1 MAPRRRS
8 SDAEIDERL
17 HLLIATHP
25 TWTAAQVRREAIKMA
40 LAQLRPELSAG
51 GLAEAVRAALLDP
64 AKVPDGI
71 PAQRTIQRWMRDA
84 SETGAQDDEL
94 WSLESGTPEEAAI
107 VLGLLED
114 YAYTREMGGL
124 GMPGSTA
131 RPTRRQAEM
140 MVRIRRAFPRRQSTD
155 LDDSDVVWMGML
167 AALGPSVMRMVEDW
181 LAYGAWSRE
190 GRARLGAAIARGSIN
205 PATEHLATMRL
216 LAPLGVS
223 ADEPIE
229 DQVES
234 AMASAANVGR
244 QWEAGREDRE
254 RADQQ
259 ELEERQELWRQERQE
274 QERQEQP

>member
-1 MAPRRRS
+1 
-8 SDAEIDERL
+8 
-17 HLLIATHP
+17 
-25 TWTAAQVRREAIKMA
+25 
-40 LAQLRPELSAG
+40 
-51 GLAEAVRAALLDP
+51 
-64 AKVPDGI
+64 
-71 PAQRTIQRWMRDA
+71 
-84 SETGAQDDEL
+84 
-94 WSLESGTPEEAAI
+94 
-107 VLGLLED
+107 
-114 YAYTREMGGL
+114 
-124 GMPGSTA
+124 
-131 RPTRRQAEM
+131 M